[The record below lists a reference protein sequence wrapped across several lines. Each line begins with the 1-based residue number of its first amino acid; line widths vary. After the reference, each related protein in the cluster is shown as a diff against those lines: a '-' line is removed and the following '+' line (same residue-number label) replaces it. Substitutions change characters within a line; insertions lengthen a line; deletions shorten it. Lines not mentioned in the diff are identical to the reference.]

1 MEENTLLNE
10 TFQSSKKDLQEMIVH
25 LEEQLKEQK
34 ANEDALKAKLEIIN
48 SEVGEKS
55 ELQNNLKAIEEQVA
69 AAEARLKEE
78 VSHTIS
84 DG

>member
-10 TFQSSKKDLQEMIVH
+10 TFQSSKKDLQAMIVH

-34 ANEDALKAKLEIIN
+34 SNEDTLKAKLEVLN

-55 ELQNNLKAIEEQVA
+55 ELQNYLKAIEEQLA
-69 AAEARLKEE
+69 TAEAQFKEE
-78 VSHTIS
+78 VSQIL
-84 DG
+84 

>member
-1 MEENTLLNE
+1 
-10 TFQSSKKDLQEMIVH
+10 MIVH

-34 ANEDALKAKLEIIN
+34 SNEDGLKAKLEILN

-55 ELQNNLKAIEEQVA
+55 ELQNNLKAIEEQLA
-69 AAEARLKEE
+69 TAEARLKEE

-84 DG
+84 DGYTI